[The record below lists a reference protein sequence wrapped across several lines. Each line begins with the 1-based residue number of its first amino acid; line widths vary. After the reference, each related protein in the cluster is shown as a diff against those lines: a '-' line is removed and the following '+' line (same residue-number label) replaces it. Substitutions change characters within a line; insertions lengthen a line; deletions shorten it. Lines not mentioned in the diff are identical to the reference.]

1 MTLWIVWMDAIRA
14 LRPACSRTRTFL
26 WMVLALMGLCCRADL
41 AGVTSYVRVLGFGD
55 RAYYRFLH
63 LFHSEGLDL
72 DTLTALWVRLCPKL
86 FRPYRVG
93 PRLVCLADGI
103 KAPKEGRKMPAVKK
117 LHQQSASNSKP
128 EYIMGH
134 SFQAISLLV
143 QGADGD
149 VAAVPLV
156 SRIHEGLVF
165 SNRDTRTLLDKLSAL
180 LCSTAKLWQY
190 QGQSKSQSKSES
202 KGEDEVVLVADA
214 YYGSGRFINQLLAQC
229 HQLVTRAKGNAVAYL
244 SPPQPDSRRRGRPR
258 IYGKKVRLKD
268 LARDLSSFVSA
279 LSPVYGENNVTIQ
292 YRCIDLLWR
301 PARRLVRFV
310 IVHHPT
316 RGTIFL
322 LSTDLTLE
330 PLEIILLY
338 GYRFRIELGF
348 RHAVHVLGAY
358 AYHFWTSKM
367 KPLRRWDGDQYL
379 HRKTDAYRAAIK
391 RKMIAFHLHVQLGC
405 IAQGLLQHLSLN
417 HSDEVW
423 RCCRTWLR
431 TMKMEQSPSELVAA
445 YALRSC
451 LREFVMSSKIDPDLT
466 NILKTYRNPKIPF
479 DTEDLAA

>member
-1 MTLWIVWMDAIRA
+1 MTLWIVWMEAVRA

-26 WMVLALMGLCCRADL
+26 WMLLALMSFCCRADL
-41 AGVTSYVRVLGFGD
+41 AGVTSYVRVLRFD
-55 RAYYRFLH
+55 HRAYYRFLH
-63 LFHSEGLDL
+63 LFHSKGLDL
-72 DTLTALWVRLCPKL
+72 DKLTVLWVRLCPKL
-86 FRPYRVG
+86 FKPFHVG
-93 PRLVCLADGI
+93 SRLVCIADGI
-103 KAPKEGRKMPAVKK
+103 KAPKEGRKMPAVKR

-143 QGADGD
+143 QGGDGD

-165 SNRDTRTLLDKLSAL
+165 SNRDTTTLLDKLSAL
-180 LCSTAKLWQY
+180 LCSIAKLWQY
-190 QGQSKSQSKSES
+190 EGQSQSESES
-202 KGEDEVVLVADA
+202 KGEVVLVADA
-214 YYGSGRFINQLLAQC
+214 YYGSGKLINQLLAQH

-244 SPPQPDSRRRGRPR
+244 PPPQPDSRRRGRPR

-268 LARDLSSFVSA
+268 LARELSAFVSA
-279 LSPVYGENNVTIQ
+279 PSPVYGENNVTIQ

-301 PARRLVRFV
+301 PVGHLVRFV

-358 AYHFWTSKM
+358 AYHFWMSTM

-379 HRKTDAYRAAIK
+379 HRKTDAYRTAIK

-431 TMKMEQSPSELVAA
+431 TMKTKQPPSELVTAHT
-445 YALRSC
+445 LRSC
-451 LREFVMSSKIDPDLT
+451 LREFVFSSKIDPNLT
-466 NILKTYRNPKIPF
+466 NILKTYRNAKIPF